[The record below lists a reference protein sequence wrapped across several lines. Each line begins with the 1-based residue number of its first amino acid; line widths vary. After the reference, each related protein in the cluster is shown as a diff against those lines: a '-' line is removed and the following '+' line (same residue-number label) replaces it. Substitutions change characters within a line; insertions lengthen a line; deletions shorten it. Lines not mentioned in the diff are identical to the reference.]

1 MADLRNLTSVFEI
14 GFAIHFAFSLFEQLR
29 QRAIDRQMLRVKQLD
44 DLAGARM
51 EEWAAFKV
59 RVEVASASLRTLTLL
74 CSWISFI
81 VALMSLAILLW
92 VGFSPGETVKVSH
105 LFAGVLVTLSL
116 LPLPLLVLIIEQ
128 KSRSLE
134 DDLEEHHRFFA
145 WITAMYGPGSP
156 TIEPDQQM
164 ERSA

>member
-29 QRAIDRQMLRVKQLD
+29 QKAINRQVLRVKQLD

-59 RVEVASASLRTLTLL
+59 RIEVASASLRTLTLL

-92 VGFSPGETVKVSH
+92 VGFSPGEVKVPH
-105 LFAGVLVTLSL
+105 LFAGVLVAFSL

-128 KSRSLE
+128 KLRSLE

-156 TIEPDQQM
+156 TSGPDQQV